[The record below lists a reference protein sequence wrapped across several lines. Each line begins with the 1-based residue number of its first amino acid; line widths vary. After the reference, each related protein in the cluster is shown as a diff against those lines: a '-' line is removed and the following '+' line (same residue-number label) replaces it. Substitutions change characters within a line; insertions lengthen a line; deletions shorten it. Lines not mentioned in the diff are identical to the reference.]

1 MDVVV
6 EVVVAEEEVD
16 VVVVVVTAEEPAVV
30 VVGPPPGGL
39 LFFQK
44 DRMVNE
50 VYGTSHKLRIS
61 RYICDIYSM
70 LQEMILS
77 HLCGL

>member
-1 MDVVV
+1 LDVV
-6 EVVVAEEEVD
+6 EVVVAEED
-16 VVVVVVTAEEPAVV
+16 VVVVGVVVTAEEPAVV

-50 VYGTSHKLRIS
+50 VEGTFHKLRIS